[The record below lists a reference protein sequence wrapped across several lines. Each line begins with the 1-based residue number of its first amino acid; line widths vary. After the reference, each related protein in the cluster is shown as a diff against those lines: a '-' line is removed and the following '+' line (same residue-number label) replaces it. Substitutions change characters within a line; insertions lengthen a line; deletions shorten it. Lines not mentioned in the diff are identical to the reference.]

1 MYKKAEVTGNCEISY
16 IRADIFK
23 NQCSY
28 SYSDSDSWYYAIIII
43 IIIIIYRSRL
53 MTIIKAI
60 VIVMHVSYFLSI
72 RT

>member
-28 SYSDSDSWYYAIIII
+28 SYSDSWYHSIIII

-60 VIVMHVSYFLSI
+60 VIVMYVSYFFYQ
-72 RT
+72 